1 MYLVLTNEDKNI
13 LTKKKIILL
22 GEWCNSRDLLNKDHL
37 IASYNLTSINDAKNT
52 NKYLYITYK
61 KFILILSRKLNKKL
75 NLNKDLIFWEIL
87 IGDWLWN
94 FISILFDRYSSLKKV
109 FSNYDIKEIT
119 IFKNTYSTYNYLE
132 FYNLN
137 QNDHFNHIIFSEI
150 IRSIKLN
157 KNIKIN
163 EVNNDIMDLK
173 KLNLTKRKK
182 IKIQINIK
190 SLIRYYYYKI
200 IKIIASRNN
209 IFFNINIPFGHLNK
223 KLSKSI
229 GDIFYINYEDYSP
242 PNLNHKLT
250 INNRRFNEGD
260 DYLENEFENIL
271 LKQIEIFLPQEYL
284 ENFNKFYSYYIKK
297 IPKRI
302 PKIVG
307 LRSPNEYATEIRFM
321 SSILKEKKSKI
332 LVCQEGGD
340 GGCRDHTMENELIN
354 SRMCDF
360 FLTWG
365 WKSELKNFIP
375 FHFTKLFWIK
385 KYNYNKDGN
394 VLLIQGSYRRFFLSM
409 QVGQLPFYNK
419 IQIKMT
425 KKLISNLNKSIFQNT
440 ILRFHNQYGFG
451 EIEKIKKDFK
461 DIKIS
466 TREKESHFYRL
477 LFNSKLLVV
486 FIDFTTFKQSF
497 VINHPTILIWDK
509 NYFTNRKSAKKYFDV
524 LHEAGILYYSEEECA
539 KKINE
544 IYKNPYKWWNSNK
557 VQKAKNYFMNYF
569 CNYNDN
575 VVNDLSKLIKSIA

>member
-1 MYLVLTNEDKNI
+1 
-13 LTKKKIILL
+13 
-22 GEWCNSRDLLNKDHL
+22 
-37 IASYNLTSINDAKNT
+37 
-52 NKYLYITYK
+52 
-61 KFILILSRKLNKKL
+61 
-75 NLNKDLIFWEIL
+75 
-87 IGDWLWN
+87 
-94 FISILFDRYSSLKKV
+94 
-109 FSNYDIKEIT
+109 
-119 IFKNTYSTYNYLE
+119 
-132 FYNLN
+132 
-137 QNDHFNHIIFSEI
+137 
-150 IRSIKLN
+150 
-157 KNIKIN
+157 
-163 EVNNDIMDLK
+163 
-173 KLNLTKRKK
+173 
-182 IKIQINIK
+182 
-190 SLIRYYYYKI
+190 
-200 IKIIASRNN
+200 
-209 IFFNINIPFGHLNK
+209 
-223 KLSKSI
+223 
-229 GDIFYINYEDYSP
+229 
-242 PNLNHKLT
+242 
-250 INNRRFNEGD
+250 
-260 DYLENEFENIL
+260 
-271 LKQIEIFLPQEYL
+271 
-284 ENFNKFYSYYIKK
+284 
-297 IPKRI
+297 
-302 PKIVG
+302 
-307 LRSPNEYATEIRFM
+307 M

-340 GGCRDHTMENELIN
+340 GGCRDHTIENELIN

-365 WKSELKNFIP
+365 WKSEQKNFIP

-394 VLLIQGSYRRFFLSM
+394 VLLIQGTYRRFFLSM
-409 QVGQLPFYNK
+409 QVGQLPFYNNT
-419 IQIKMT
+419 QIKMT
-425 KKLISNLNKSIFQNT
+425 KKLISNLSKSIFQNT

-466 TREKESHFYRL
+466 TREEESHFYRL

-544 IYKNPYKWWNSNK
+544 IYKNPYEWWNSNK